1 MISHN
6 LDHMRSCVHQ
16 KNSTFRRPRVTYFDR
31 IIPLEINSLFQ
42 SCTFLA
48 PSILMRT
55 LLLYSMYIITI
66 IVPWEDEITSCS
78 AFAYVHVVMDIFIL
92 DSYVVI
98 LFSDKWTSWGL
109 FVGTQ
114 ITPQGWIFWT
124 IIFYHQKIQVKSYLM
139 RGQT

>member
-1 MISHN
+1 MKQSN
-6 LDHMRSCVHQ
+6 EK
-16 KNSTFRRPRVTYFDR
+16 KNA
-31 IIPLEINSLFQ
+31 IND
-42 SCTFLA
+42 
-48 PSILMRT
+48 I
-55 LLLYSMYIITI
+55 Y
-66 IVPWEDEITSCS
+66 VPKC
-78 AFAYVHVVMDIFIL
+78 FVMDIFIL

-114 ITPQGWIFWT
+114 ITPQDWIFWT